1 MRLYEVTDCLTR
13 QATMRCVHVRA
24 GADVEKELRQDQQ
37 AAAKRHHAAGEG
49 GAGLLRE
56 QSRCRE
62 QRGDQD
68 IRGSLLPIITAA
80 GFDRVWFGVILTID
94 IHPPVGLNL
103 YIVNAIAP
111 DVPIVTVMLG
121 TIPYVLCMMLAIVI
135 LCFFPE
141 IATWLQDHLMDRG
154 G

>member
-1 MRLYEVTDCLTR
+1 MRLYDVTDCLTR
-13 QATMRCVHVRA
+13 SATMRCVHVRA
-24 GADVEKELRQDQQ
+24 GADVEKELRQAQQ
-37 AAAKRHHAAGEG
+37 AAAKRHHAAGKG

-94 IHPPVGLNL
+94 IYPPVGLNIYL
-103 YIVNAIAP
+103 LTPSRRTFRSSPSRWERSPLRLVY
-111 DVPIVTVMLG
+111 DVGNRDL
-121 TIPYVLCMMLAIVI
+121 VL
-135 LCFFPE
+135 FPE
-141 IATWLQDHLMDRG
+141 ITTWLPDHLMDRG

>member
-24 GADVEKELRQDQQ
+24 GADVEKELRQAQQ
-37 AAAKRHHAAGEG
+37 AAAKRHHAAGKG

-94 IHPPVGLNL
+94 IHPPVGLNI

-111 DVPIVTVMLG
+111 DVSIVTVMLG
-121 TIPYVLCMMLAIVI
+121 TIPLRLVYDVGNRDLVL
-135 LCFFPE
+135 FPE
-141 IATWLQDHLMDRG
+141 IATWLPDHLMDRG